1 MRVQTF
7 AFVLF
12 LALGG
17 QAQDNT
23 DRGYRSLN
31 STTLCSTDS
40 NGIESCYP
48 RVFDATSEF
57 QPIKPGQEVPA
68 GLHMQIDMGT
78 GQRQARLI
86 PLAEADTPKSVEVE
100 GANISTGQ
108 EVFAVMPS
116 HKDRTQELIDFIVS
130 VGSLAV
136 DRSVDERLV
145 EMLDELMEISYDPR
159 QAERLMRTP
168 GAISALLQLSNP
180 THTPFAW
187 SAVVRRLSSIT
198 MGTMVQNSPELQ
210 GMAFRA
216 GAIPNL
222 VHALRDE
229 RDAKTAGKHV
239 FALSALTRGHAL
251 ALEQFAHLGG
261 LRILRG
267 LNPLA
272 SSVYRGE
279 ADVANLD
286 LRIVRFVE
294 DVLNPDFNP
303 HIPATS
309 ASVIAQFASVWC
321 NTLANRLVDS
331 LEDVVSG
338 DTSTGPVY
346 ERRLVYMRSLKLIQ
360 HAHRDTCVLPAEFK
374 RWTNAELTRIG
385 RIDSS
390 GMDDYR
396 QALTDMFSE

>member
-17 QAQDNT
+17 RAQDNT
-23 DRGYRSLN
+23 DRGYRRLD

-40 NGIESCYP
+40 NGLESCYP
-48 RVFDATSEF
+48 RVFNAATEF

-68 GLHMQIDMGT
+68 GLHVQIDMGT

-86 PLAEADTPKSVEVE
+86 PLADTDAPKSVEVE
-100 GANISTGQ
+100 GANVSTGQ

-136 DRSVDERLV
+136 DRSADEQLV
-145 EMLDELMEISYDPR
+145 EMLDELKEISYDPR

-187 SAVVRRLSSIT
+187 SATARRLSSIT

-261 LRILRG
+261 LRILRS

-321 NTLANRLVDS
+321 STLANRLVDS
-331 LEDVVSG
+331 LEDVVS
-338 DTSTGPVY
+338 DKSTGPVY

-360 HAHRDTCVLPAEFK
+360 HAHRDTCVLPADFK

-396 QALTDMFSE
+396 QALNGMFSE